1 MPVYHDN
8 ILPAY
13 SDASW
18 DKNNATAV
26 NFTDLLIN
34 ADGYAEYQFS
44 ATNYTATGT
53 MLLSGNGT
61 TGGTAYMVVVYQDED
76 DNQYYGHTIKI
87 VNEPFSV
94 PIALL
99 EASTTLIR
107 FRVFATNQ
115 IILHPVSAQ
124 LVEQAISSFDLE
136 YASGTS
142 NVTPPTEGW
151 QTSPPQYDSGKY
163 IWQRTATTFED
174 GHTEYSAPVCIQN
187 ISAAGIQTIIEQQ
200 YLSTSDDA
208 PVGGSWST
216 EQLAWQEG
224 KYLWARSMIIYMD
237 GTTGYTDP
245 VLATSLNAAYE
256 QIQLVDEAIDALDQS
271 LTQEDIFNRLT
282 NNGAAQG
289 MFLDGS
295 DVYFN
300 ATYIRT
306 GHLEVSDAHGYV
318 LFSADISDDS
328 VYIAGFTVSSGALTT
343 STSMSLGSIALGIY
357 IGTNGFTS
365 AGGNRHITMSMGK
378 IYGGSYDGAETG
390 YLHFGVRRTSDNGYG
405 TRLAGETM
413 LVLSTGELGVSDYV
427 ASDATNTYSIGGSG
441 QWSSGFVNA
450 SSQQYAFPYN
460 LQLVSPGSQYGYI
473 SYGAWIWTG
482 FYPRFTKG
490 LLTSVPQ

>member
-18 DKNNATAV
+18 DKSNSYAV
-26 NFTDLLIN
+26 NVTDLLVN
-34 ADGYAEYQFS
+34 AGGYAEYQFS

-61 TGGTAYMVVVYQDED
+61 TGGTAYMAVVYQDED
-76 DNQYYGHTIKI
+76 GDQYCGHTVRI
-87 VNEPFSV
+87 EASAFAV
-94 PIALL
+94 PVELI

-115 IILHPVSAQ
+115 VTIHPVSAQ

-142 NVTPPTEGW
+142 NVTPPTDGW
-151 QTSPPQYDSGKY
+151 QTSPPQYDSGKF

-200 YLSTSDDA
+200 YLSTSENA
-208 PVGGSWST
+208 PVGGTWSS
-216 EQLAWQEG
+216 EQIAWEEG

-237 GTTGYTDP
+237 GTTGYSDP

-256 QIQLVDEAIDALDQS
+256 QIQLVDQAVDNLNES

-289 MFLDGS
+289 MFLDGI

-306 GHLEVSDAHGYV
+306 GHLEVSDDRGYV
-318 LFSADISDDS
+318 LFSADIDDDS
-328 VYIAGFTVSSGALTT
+328 VYIAGFHVSRGALTT
-343 STSMSLGSIALGIY
+343 NTNLSLGDTAMGIY
-357 IGTNGFTS
+357 VGTDGFTS
-365 AGGNRHITMSMGK
+365 GSGGRHITLSRGVV
-378 IYGGSYDGAETG
+378 YGGSYSGAETG
-390 YLHFGVRRTSDNGYG
+390 YLHFGVYRTSDGGYG

-413 LVLSTGELGVSDYV
+413 LVFSTADLGVSDY
-427 ASDATNTYSIGGSG
+427 SSSSSNFNYNIGGDG
-441 QWSSGFVNA
+441 QWTSGFVNA
-450 SSQQYAFPYN
+450 SSMLHAIPYN
-460 LQLVSPGSQYGYI
+460 LQLVNPGSSSGYL
-473 SYGAWIWTG
+473 SYGAWAWTG
-482 FYPRFTKG
+482 FYPIFTKG
-490 LLTSVPQ
+490 ILTSKPQ